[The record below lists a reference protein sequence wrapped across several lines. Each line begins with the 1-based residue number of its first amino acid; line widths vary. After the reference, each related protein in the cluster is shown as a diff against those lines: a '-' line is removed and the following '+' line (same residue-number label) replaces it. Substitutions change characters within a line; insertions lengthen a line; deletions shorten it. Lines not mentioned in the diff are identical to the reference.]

1 MATVSRLSNSVL
13 RQAFAAKQSG
23 VRLGDHY
30 PKELVDDVFAC
41 ALKKQTGV
49 SLKYMYVNYLYS
61 SMRELGMGKG
71 IQKPSTLGRVKDPS
85 VTLWV
90 VVAYRMRFD
99 TVYKYMYSPFG
110 IISWV

>member
-49 SLKYMYVNYLYS
+49 SLKYMYVNCLHTGVRGRCMGEGCRKTPYPRS
-61 SMRELGMGKG
+61 SETTPVR
-71 IQKPSTLGRVKDPS
+71 QPAV
-85 VTLWV
+85 
-90 VVAYRMRFD
+90 
-99 TVYKYMYSPFG
+99 
-110 IISWV
+110 

>member
-49 SLKYMYVNYLYS
+49 SLKYMYVNCLHN
-61 SMRELGMGKG
+61 SM
-71 IQKPSTLGRVKDPS
+71 
-85 VTLWV
+85 
-90 VVAYRMRFD
+90 
-99 TVYKYMYSPFG
+99 
-110 IISWV
+110 